1 MTRHFYVYWWH
12 EVIAEKR
19 HDIMCTFSPQD
30 VCWKDNVSQWSK
42 NQKVRKFSEKKIDIL
57 EEIRLPDV

>member
-1 MTRHFYVYWWH
+1 
-12 EVIAEKR
+12 
-19 HDIMCTFSPQD
+19 MCAFSPWD

-42 NQKVRKFSEKKIDIL
+42 NQKVRKFSEKKTDIF